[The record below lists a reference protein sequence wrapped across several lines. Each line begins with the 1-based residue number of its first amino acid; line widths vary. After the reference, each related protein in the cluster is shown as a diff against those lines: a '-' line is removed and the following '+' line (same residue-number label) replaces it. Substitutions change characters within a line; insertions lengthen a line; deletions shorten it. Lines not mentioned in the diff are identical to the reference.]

1 MNLNELLRLSVQKIF
16 PYPNVE
22 VANWTEVII
31 YAIQLGLTLLLL
43 FLLASYQKM
52 VINDTDQCDMNM
64 VSKNLNA
71 HDLMSPQVIVAK
83 ENTNAEQISA
93 RLLAGEFNGVPVV
106 DDKGAV
112 IGIVTALDILRA
124 LQGDKKLNTML
135 ARDIMTPNPSTVKKD
150 TPIEEIIRIIVEK
163 EIVLVPVVEDN
174 KKLIGVVARL
184 DILREKLNEGFITI
198 EKREAVSRT

>member
-1 MNLNELLRLSVQKIF
+1 
-16 PYPNVE
+16 
-22 VANWTEVII
+22 
-31 YAIQLGLTLLLL
+31 
-43 FLLASYQKM
+43 
-52 VINDTDQCDMNM
+52 
-64 VSKNLNA
+64 
-71 HDLMSPQVIVAK
+71 MSPQVVVAK

-106 DDKGAV
+106 DDNGAV

-124 LQGDKKLNTML
+124 IQGGKKLNTML

-150 TPIEEIIRIIVEK
+150 TPIEEIIRILVEK
-163 EIVLVPVVEDN
+163 EIVLVPVVEGNN

-198 EKREAVSRT
+198 EKREALSRT